1 MAPPLSKTG
10 FCKQIAFQNN
20 NPLFI
25 NDKAFVSESGNAILH
40 DACANWKYF
49 APAWGARLFFP
60 AAGHLFRPATR
71 D

>member
-1 MAPPLSKTG
+1 LSKTG

-25 NDKAFVSESGNAILH
+25 NDKVFISESANAILH

-49 APAWGARLFFP
+49 ASAWGARRFFP
-60 AAGHLFRPATR
+60 AAGHPFCAAAC